1 MFYHSC
7 QHTCSHA
14 SRYELAAL
22 LSMKVESPEFEA
34 IVKEI
39 PSNDPSSWDSENPV
53 HRGYRNANLRQYSVA
68 YVRGLIEGSN
78 TEKDCDTLQMWAQ
91 KDSKDLCSSVFQMLP
106 SSSSSG
112 SSSADAIAFKIE
124 VPEMT
129 ELKALS
135 PTLHKHS
142 RDMLAMASSLRVL
155 LSQLKASKK
164 PESHIAKF
172 PIVCAVVCLVLSPL
186 LEAFCLRA

>member
-34 IVKEI
+34 IVAEI
-39 PSNDPSSWDSENPV
+39 PSNDPSCWSSENPV
-53 HRGYRNANLRQYSVA
+53 HRGYKNANLRQYEVA
-68 YVRGLIEGSN
+68 YVRGLVEGSN
-78 TEKDCDTLQMWAQ
+78 TEKDSDTLQMWAQ
-91 KDSKDLCSSVFQMLP
+91 KDSKELSSSVFQMLP
-106 SSSSSG
+106 SSSSG
-112 SSSADAIAFKIE
+112 SSSDAIAFKVE

-142 RDMLAMASSLRVL
+142 RDMLAMASTLRAL

-164 PESHIAKF
+164 PESCCMRCCMF
-172 PIVCAVVCLVLSPL
+172 VLPN
-186 LEAFCLRA
+186 F

>member
-1 MFYHSC
+1 
-7 QHTCSHA
+7 
-14 SRYELAAL
+14 
-22 LSMKVESPEFEA
+22 MKVDSPEFEA

-39 PSNDPSSWDSENPV
+39 PSDDPSCWSSENPV
-53 HRGYRNANLRQYSVA
+53 HRGYKNANLRQYSVA
-68 YVRGLIEGSN
+68 YVRGLVEGSN

-106 SSSSSG
+106 SSSSG
-112 SSSADAIAFKIE
+112 SSSADAIAFKVE

-142 RDMLAMASSLRVL
+142 RDMLAMASTLRVL
-155 LSQLKASKK
+155 LSQLKACKK

-172 PIVCAVVCLVLSPL
+172 LIVCAVVCLVLSPL
-186 LEAFCLRA
+186 LEAFCLHA

>member
-34 IVKEI
+34 IVAEI
-39 PSNDPSSWDSENPV
+39 PSNDPSCWSSENPV
-53 HRGYRNANLRQYSVA
+53 HRGYKNANLRQYEVA
-68 YVRGLIEGSN
+68 YVRGLVEGSN
-78 TEKDCDTLQMWAQ
+78 TEKDSDTLQMWAQ
-91 KDSKDLCSSVFQMLP
+91 KDSKELSSSVFQMLP
-106 SSSSSG
+106 SSSSG
-112 SSSADAIAFKIE
+112 SSSDAIAFKVE

-142 RDMLAMASSLRVL
+142 RDMLAMASTLRVL

-172 PIVCAVVCLVLSPL
+172 LIVCAVVCLVLSPL

>member
-22 LSMKVESPEFEA
+22 LSMKVDSPEFEA

-39 PSNDPSSWDSENPV
+39 PSEDPSCWSSENPV
-53 HRGYRNANLRQYSVA
+53 HRGYKNANLRQYSVA
-68 YVRGLIEGSN
+68 YVRGLVEGSN
-78 TEKDCDTLQMWAQ
+78 IEKDTDTLQMWAQ

-106 SSSSSG
+106 SSSSG
-112 SSSADAIAFKIE
+112 SSSADAIAFKVE
-124 VPEMT
+124 VPEMA

-142 RDMLAMASSLRVL
+142 RDMLAMASTLRVL
-155 LSQLKASKK
+155 LSQLKACKK

-172 PIVCAVVCLVLSPL
+172 LIVCAVVCLVLSPL
-186 LEAFCLRA
+186 LEAFCLHA